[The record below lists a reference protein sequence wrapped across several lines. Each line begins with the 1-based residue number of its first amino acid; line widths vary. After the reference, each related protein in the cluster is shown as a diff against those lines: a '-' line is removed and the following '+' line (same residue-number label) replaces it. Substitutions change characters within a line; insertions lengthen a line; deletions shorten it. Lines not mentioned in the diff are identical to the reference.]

1 MLALACVADR
11 RPLAITF
18 TPIFTATLTATP
30 TPPPS
35 PPSLTLTIF
44 SLTHFWQVRAALLVF
59 TPSPQDYITQL
70 GEQLLSLPQQ
80 LEAHAASE
88 TLSLLHPSLRPLPE
102 HQLEHQLE
110 EEGAMAW
117 LHAVA
122 HATAGALLEAVAS
135 IPAFSPLGAQQLAA
149 DVGYLANIL
158 SGGLGLRPLPQLAQ
172 LETLLACAPSELP
185 AKVHASTALPSALA
199 AAIASKRGVH
209 QLS

>member
-1 MLALACVADR
+1 M
-11 RPLAITF
+11 
-18 TPIFTATLTATP
+18 
-30 TPPPS
+30 
-35 PPSLTLTIF
+35 
-44 SLTHFWQVRAALLVF
+44 RAALLVF

-80 LEAHAASE
+80 LEAHAATE
-88 TLSLLHPSLRPLPE
+88 TLSLLHPSLRPLAE
-102 HQLEHQLE
+102 HQLEQQLE

-117 LHAVA
+117 LQAVA

-185 AKVHASTALPSALA
+185 ANVRASTALPSALA
-199 AAIASKRGVH
+199 AAVASKRGVH